1 MEQKK
6 KFIICIVTAVIIP
19 FIVGLAV
26 NYIYDK
32 LKDHSNATK
41 SGLSVEFNFKVK
53 FN

>member
-1 MEQKK
+1 MKLKK
-6 KFIICIVTAVIIP
+6 KFIIGIATAIIVL
-19 FIVGLAV
+19 FILGLAV
-26 NYIYDK
+26 NYTYDK